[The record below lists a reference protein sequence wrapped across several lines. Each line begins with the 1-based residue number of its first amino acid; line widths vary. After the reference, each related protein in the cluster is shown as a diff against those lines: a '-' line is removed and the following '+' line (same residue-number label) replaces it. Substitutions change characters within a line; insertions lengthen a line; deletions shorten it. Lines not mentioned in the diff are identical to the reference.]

1 MLVTTRYERVA
12 VGTGCLVTAGLVL
25 VATSAYGPGLTP
37 DSLSYVSTAKSVAS
51 GGGFRNHVDQPLV
64 LFPPLYPLLLAPG
77 MWLGAAALSVV
88 RVVNIACTV
97 GIVVVGFSIASRH
110 ISSPGLRLAALASLV
125 LSGPVLFVARH
136 AWSEPLF
143 LLLTLAATYCLERAL
158 SEDGRPW
165 VLAAAG
171 LVALACLTRYAGV
184 ALILG
189 GAISLL
195 MTRCPIR
202 RKGATA
208 AAFIFVAGL
217 PLGLWLVRNLVV
229 AGSATGGRPSSSE
242 DVATAT
248 GRALSGMGAW
258 LVGDWVPRTLAAGLM
273 VAFLLAVARLLVVSE
288 HRSLVPLT
296 TTTGALLVGSI
307 VSASIA
313 AVDDFDDRLLSPF
326 YVPVAILAFVMLDRW
341 AEAWKATWVL
351 AIAGL
356 WLLAVP
362 MIEVA
367 KETVEARQVGAGGY
381 AHTDW
386 QKSEVMQ
393 RLREDAVTTPLW
405 TNAPAAVWFLLDGRE
420 ARLSPR
426 RHAYRSPDTPTNDLA
441 YLEAALA
448 HGPVTVAWFDQRAEP
463 YFFRPDELA
472 LLFEVETLTSSR
484 DGEIFAIRSVRGSV
498 DSIESR

>member
-1 MLVTTRYERVA
+1 MARHERVPVA
-12 VGTGCLVTAGLVL
+12 TGCLVTAGLVL
-25 VATSAYGPGLTP
+25 VATSRYGPGLTP
-37 DSLSYVSTAKSVAS
+37 DSLAYVSTAESVALAE
-51 GGGFRNHVDQPLV
+51 GFRDHGDQPLV
-64 LFPPLYPLLLAPG
+64 LFPPLYPLVLAPG
-77 MWLGAAALSVV
+77 VWLGAAALSVV
-88 RVVNIACTV
+88 RIFNIICTV

-110 ISSPGLRLAALASLV
+110 VSSPGLRLAALATLV

-158 SEDGRPW
+158 STDRRPW
-165 VLAAAG
+165 VVAAAG

-189 GAISLL
+189 GALSLL
-195 MTRCPIR
+195 STRCPTR
-202 RKGATA
+202 RKVATVA
-208 AAFIFVAGL
+208 VFVVVAGL
-217 PLGLWLVRNLVV
+217 PLALWLVRNLVL

-242 DVATAT
+242 GVVDST
-248 GRALSGMGAW
+248 GRALSAMGAW
-258 LVGDWVPRTLAAGLM
+258 LVGDWVPATLGAGLM
-273 VAFLLAVARLLVVSE
+273 VAFLLAVARLVVVSE
-288 HRSLVPLT
+288 DRSLIPLT
-296 TTTGALLVGSI
+296 ATTGALLVGSI
-307 VSASIA
+307 VSAGIT
-313 AVDDFDDRLLSPF
+313 AVDAFDDRLLSPF
-326 YVPVAILAFVMLDRW
+326 YVPVAILAFVMLDWW
-341 AEAWKATWVL
+341 AERWKGTWVL

-362 MIEVA
+362 AIEVA
-367 KETVEARQVGAGGY
+367 NETVRASQVGAGGY

-463 YFFRPDELA
+463 HFLRPHELA
-472 LLFEVETLTSSR
+472 ARFEVETITTSR

-498 DSIESR
+498 DSIEGR

>member
-1 MLVTTRYERVA
+1 MIRVYERVA

-25 VATSAYGPGLTP
+25 VATSTYGPGLTP
-37 DSLSYVSTAKSVAS
+37 DSLTYVSTAISLAS
-51 GGGFRNHVDQPLV
+51 AGGFQDHAGEPLV

-77 MWLGAAALSVV
+77 LWLGAAALSVV
-88 RVVNIACTV
+88 RVLNMICTV

-110 ISSPGLRLAALASLV
+110 VSSPGLRLAALATLV
-125 LSGPVLFVARH
+125 LSGPVLFVARY

-143 LLLTLAATYCLERAL
+143 LLLTLAATYYLERAL
-158 SEDGRPW
+158 SSDRRPW
-165 VLAAAG
+165 VVAAAG

-189 GAISLL
+189 GATSLL
-195 MTRCPIR
+195 FARCPVR
-202 RKGATA
+202 RKVATVA
-208 AAFIFVAGL
+208 VFVVVAGL
-217 PLGLWLVRNLVV
+217 PLALWLVRNLVV

-242 DVATAT
+242 GVVSST
-248 GRALSGMGAW
+248 GRALSVMGAW
-258 LVGDWVPRTLAAGLM
+258 LVGDWAPATLGVGLM
-273 VAFLLAVARLLVVSE
+273 IAFLLAVARLLVVCE

-296 TTTGALLVGSI
+296 ATTGALLVGSI
-307 VSASIA
+307 VSASTT
-313 AVDDFDDRLLSPF
+313 AVDAFDDRLLSPF
-326 YVPVAILAFVMLDRW
+326 YVPVAILAFVMLDGW
-341 AEAWKATWVL
+341 AETWKPTWVL

-356 WLLAVP
+356 WVLAVP
-362 MIEVA
+362 AIEVA
-367 KETVEARQVGAGGY
+367 DETVKASQFGAGGY

-426 RHAYRSPDTPTNDLA
+426 RHAYRSPDTPTNDLV
-441 YLEAALA
+441 YLEAALG

-463 YFFRPDELA
+463 YFLRPDELA
-472 LLFEVETLTSSR
+472 ALFEVETVASAR
-484 DGEIFAIRSVRGSV
+484 DGEILAIRSVRGSV
-498 DSIESR
+498 DSARSR